1 MHIEDAS
8 AASIHSPAP
17 GPQPRAPDLQPARE
31 ALPAPTPASSP
42 NLIRRIAADP
52 LGRRIL
58 AFALLLGADVL
69 AATLRFDGGSPFP
82 RGAWLTGWIHAW
94 SHTVARCLICFAGIF
109 AAFAC
114 LRRAPELAAIGPRMT
129 REPVNWRWLAGHV
142 AALTVFA
149 AASIGVF
156 GGRMT
161 ATLSNFLSVLWIL
174 SGAVTGLCAALA
186 FVQYRWWVELKRM
199 TGRLWIYSAAA
210 AVAACVAAPPV
221 QSLWRPTARL
231 TFRLV
236 QFILRPLVPGLIVQP
251 EKLQIA
257 GPHFGVTIADTCSGL
272 EGIGLLLIFSIVWLI
287 VFRDELRFPHV
298 LALVPAAAVILFLTN
313 GVRIAAL
320 LLIGNAGA
328 PEVAAGGFHS
338 QAGWIAFS
346 LVSIG
351 LVAATR
357 HIGWVTVRAHVAA
370 AQVAPMSLPMP
381 VPAAEN
387 PVAPFLLPFLGILA
401 AGMLSRAVSGS
412 FEWLY
417 ALRLAAAAL
426 LLWVFRR
433 PYRSLNW
440 HFGWL
445 GPAAGALIF
454 VFWIAWDHAAPAP
467 MPPALASAPFAL
479 TTGWI
484 ALRVLGAVITV
495 PIAEELAFRG
505 YLLRRFVSADFEA
518 VPFKAFTWF
527 ALAASSLLFGLM
539 HGGQWP
545 AGVAA
550 GVAYGLAAAWRG
562 RIGDAVAAHATSNAL
577 LAAYVLIF
585 GQWQLW

>member
-1 MHIEDAS
+1 MAK
-8 AASIHSPAP
+8 
-17 GPQPRAPDLQPARE
+17 
-31 ALPAPTPASSP
+31 
-42 NLIRRIAADP
+42 
-52 LGRRIL
+52 
-58 AFALLLGADVL
+58 
-69 AATLRFDGGSPFP
+69 
-82 RGAWLTGWIHAW
+82 
-94 SHTVARCLICFAGIF
+94 
-109 AAFAC
+109 
-114 LRRAPELAAIGPRMT
+114 
-129 REPVNWRWLAGHV
+129 EPVNWRWLAGHV
-142 AALTVFA
+142 AALTIFG

-161 ATLSNFLSVLWIL
+161 ATLSNLLSVVWIL
-174 SGAVTGLCAALA
+174 SGAATGLCAALA
-186 FVQYRWWVELKRM
+186 FVRYHWWMELKRL

-210 AVAACVAAPPV
+210 AMAACVAAPPV

-313 GVRIAAL
+313 AVRIAAL

-357 HIGWVTVRAHVAA
+357 HIGWVTVHAHVAA
-370 AQVAPMSLPMP
+370 AQVAPVSSPMP
-381 VPAAEN
+381 VPASEN

-401 AGMLSRAVSGS
+401 AGMLSRAISAS

-417 ALRLAAAAL
+417 ALRFVAAL
-426 LLWVFRR
+426 ILLWTFRR
-433 PYRSLNW
+433 QYRLLDW
-440 HFGWL
+440 RFGWL
-445 GPAAGALIF
+445 SPAVGALIF
-454 VFWIAWDHAAPAP
+454 AIWIACDHTAAAS
-467 MPPALASAPFAL
+467 MPPTLASASSAL
-479 TTGWI
+479 KSIWI
-484 ALRVLGAVITV
+484 ALRVVGAVITV

-505 YLLRRFVSADFEA
+505 YLLRRLVSPDFLS
-518 VPFKAFTWF
+518 VSFRRFTWF
-527 ALAASSLLFGLM
+527 ALAVSSLLFGFM
-539 HGGQWP
+539 HGAQWP
-545 AGVAA
+545 AGVIA
-550 GVAYGLAAAWRG
+550 GFAFALAAAWRG
-562 RIGDAVAAHATSNAL
+562 RIGDAVVAHATSNAL
-577 LAAYVLIF
+577 LAAYVLLF
-585 GQWQLW
+585 SQWQFW